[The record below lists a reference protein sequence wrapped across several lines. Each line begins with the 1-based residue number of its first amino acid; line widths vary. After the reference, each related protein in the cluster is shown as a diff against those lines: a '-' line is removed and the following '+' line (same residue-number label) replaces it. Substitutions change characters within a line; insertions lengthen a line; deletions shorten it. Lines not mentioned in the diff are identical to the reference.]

1 MNHRGGSRGVRSL
14 PPGIR
19 SPHRLQRQPHFRGSR
34 YCRCSSLSRHSGRHR
49 RWPPAVAPA
58 HDRVRE
64 CAAGHRAR
72 QPAGQQLVA
81 ATPGYVLRSPSLA
94 SWPDLAGPDLVSGP
108 PLIDRCT
115 HPPPGH
121 PAPRQCR
128 CRQQRAHADSSCA
141 RELPTGSP
149 KARGRRVL
157 KCRPARGRDERPVS
171 TDSGRARSRP
181 ARPGAVVQPPMCRV
195 HASRSFGSRMVRS
208 GGVSPGR
215 EATDSWGRR
224 RRVRRW

>member
-19 SPHRLQRQPHFRGSR
+19 SPHRLQRQPHLRGSR
-34 YCRCSSLSRHSGRHR
+34 YCRCSSLQTQRSASTMATSSSASPRPSEGMR
-49 RWPPAVAPA
+49 RRPPGPPACGA
-58 HDRVRE
+58 
-64 CAAGHRAR
+64 AAGRSH
-72 QPAGQQLVA
+72 
-81 ATPGYVLRSPSLA
+81 TGYVLRSPSLA
-94 SWPDLAGPDLVSGP
+94 SWPDLAGPGLVSGP

-128 CRQQRAHADSSCA
+128 CRQQRAHADSSRA

-149 KARGRRVL
+149 KARGRRAL

-181 ARPGAVVQPPMCRV
+181 ARPGAVAQPPMCRV

-208 GGVSPGR
+208 GRVSSGR
-215 EATDSWGRR
+215 EATDPWGRR